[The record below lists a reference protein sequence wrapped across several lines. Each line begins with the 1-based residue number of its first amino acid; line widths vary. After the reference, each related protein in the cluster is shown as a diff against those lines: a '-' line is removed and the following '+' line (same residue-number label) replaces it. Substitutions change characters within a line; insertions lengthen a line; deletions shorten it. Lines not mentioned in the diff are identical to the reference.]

1 MERVNGMNT
10 SDKVASALQ
19 SLTASAILRDRAA
32 ALAAALRAA
41 MALTGSPA
49 ATYTNVEGR
58 HPLRHILSEGHALVS
73 RAAPRVNDGLVRA
86 TVLEGRMMFL
96 PRVSADARF
105 LESDAPGELR
115 VESVVSVP
123 VMHRAQVMGVLAC
136 YNPSSAAVAE
146 LDHVMPLLATATS
159 LAMDN
164 ARLSQSLQ
172 RVAITDDLTQVYNY
186 RFLRTA
192 LRREMKRSSRS
203 RTPFTLLMVDV
214 DHLKEYNDRFG
225 HLRGSRVLRDL
236 ARVLARRVRGMDLV
250 AKYGG
255 DEFTVILPETGRPGG
270 LLVAERIRAS
280 VEANHFSRVNPGDIT
295 VSVGVACYPEDGIQP
310 ATLIAASDAALYAAK
325 QAGRN
330 RIAEATGLTLRSLE
344 DVA

>member
-1 MERVNGMNT
+1 MNA
-10 SDKVASALQ
+10 SDRIGTALH
-19 SLTASAILRDRAA
+19 SLTAPTSLRDRAS
-32 ALAAALRAA
+32 ALSAALRAA
-41 MALTGSPA
+41 CAVTGSPA
-49 ATYTNVEGR
+49 SAFTMIEGR
-58 HPLRHILSEGHALVS
+58 HPMRHVLVDGHQLVS
-73 RAAPRVNDGLVRA
+73 RAAPRVGDGIVRA
-86 TVLEGRMMFL
+86 TVLEGRMMFV
-96 PRVSADARF
+96 PRVSSDPRF

-115 VESVVSVP
+115 VESCVTVP
-123 VMHRAQVMGVLAC
+123 VVHRSQVVGVLAC
-136 YNPSSAAVAE
+136 FNPSDQTVPDLSR
-146 LDHVMPLLATATS
+146 VMPLLATATS

-214 DHLKEYNDRFG
+214 DHLKEYNDKFG
-225 HLRGSRVLRDL
+225 HLRGSRVLREL

-255 DEFTVILPETGRPGG
+255 DEFTVILPETGRSGG
-270 LLVAERIRAS
+270 QLVAERIRAS
-280 VEANHFSRVNPGDIT
+280 VAAHQFPRVNPGDIT
-295 VSVGVACYPEDGIQP
+295 VSVGIALFPEDGIQP

-325 QAGRN
+325 QSGRN
-330 RIAEATGLTLRSLE
+330 RVAEATGLTLRNLE
-344 DVA
+344 CA

>member
-1 MERVNGMNT
+1 
-10 SDKVASALQ
+10 
-19 SLTASAILRDRAA
+19 
-32 ALAAALRAA
+32 
-41 MALTGSPA
+41 
-49 ATYTNVEGR
+49 
-58 HPLRHILSEGHALVS
+58 
-73 RAAPRVNDGLVRA
+73 
-86 TVLEGRMMFL
+86 
-96 PRVSADARF
+96 
-105 LESDAPGELR
+105 
-115 VESVVSVP
+115 VVSVP

-136 YNPSSAAVAE
+136 YNPSAASVPA
-146 LDHVMPLLATATS
+146 LDHVMPLLATTTS

-255 DEFTVILPETGRPGG
+255 DEFTVILPETGRAGG

-280 VEANHFSRVNPGDIT
+280 VEANHFQRVNPGDIT

>member
-1 MERVNGMNT
+1 MNA
-10 SDKVASALQ
+10 SDKMTIALQ
-19 SLTASAILRDRAA
+19 NLTAPTILRDRAS
-32 ALAAALRAA
+32 ALSAALRASC
-41 MALTGSPA
+41 ALTASEA
-49 ATYTNVEGR
+49 AAFTLIEGR
-58 HPLRHILSEGHALVS
+58 NPMRHLLVDGRPLVS
-73 RAAPRVNDGLVRA
+73 RAAPRVGEGIVRA
-86 TVLEGRMMFL
+86 TVLEGRMIFVPKISSDL
-96 PRVSADARF
+96 RVI
-105 LESDAPGELR
+105 ESDVPAEVR
-115 VESVVSVP
+115 VESLVSVP
-123 VMHRAQVMGVLAC
+123 VMHRSRVLGVLTC
-136 YNPSSAAVAE
+136 FNPAEQAVAD
-146 LDHVMPLLATATS
+146 LGRVMPLLATTTS

-225 HLRGSRVLRDL
+225 HLRGSRVLREL

-255 DEFTVILPETGRPGG
+255 DEFTVILPETGRSGG
-270 LLVAERIRAS
+270 QLVAERIRAS
-280 VEANHFSRVNPGDIT
+280 VEAHHFPRVNPGNIT
-295 VSVGVACYPEDGIQP
+295 VSVGIALFPEDGIQP

-325 QAGRN
+325 QSGRN
-330 RIAEATGLTLRSLE
+330 RVAEATGLTLSSLE
-344 DVA
+344 AAS

>member
-1 MERVNGMNT
+1 
-10 SDKVASALQ
+10 
-19 SLTASAILRDRAA
+19 
-32 ALAAALRAA
+32 
-41 MALTGSPA
+41 
-49 ATYTNVEGR
+49 
-58 HPLRHILSEGHALVS
+58 
-73 RAAPRVNDGLVRA
+73 GLVRA

-105 LESDAPGELR
+105 LESDAPGDLR

-123 VMHRAQVMGVLAC
+123 VMHRAQVVGVLAC
-136 YNPSSAAVAE
+136 YNPSAASVPE
-146 LDHVMPLLATATS
+146 LDHVMPLLATTTS

-250 AKYGG
+250 
-255 DEFTVILPETGRPGG
+255 
-270 LLVAERIRAS
+270 
-280 VEANHFSRVNPGDIT
+280 
-295 VSVGVACYPEDGIQP
+295 
-310 ATLIAASDAALYAAK
+310 
-325 QAGRN
+325 
-330 RIAEATGLTLRSLE
+330 
-344 DVA
+344 